1 MAPCRV
7 EFIRPGRLKSTPQGD
22 GSSGLARRFYCD
34 AVPGYYHRPPGKS
47 ILELL
52 ARGQWIDQPFLE
64 FTRIV
69 LKRDAGE

>member
-1 MAPCRV
+1 V
-7 EFIRPGRLKSTPQGD
+7 D
-22 GSSGLARRFYCD
+22 GSSGLARRVYRD
-34 AVPGYYHRPPGKS
+34 AVPGYYHRSPGKS

-52 ARGQWIDQPFLE
+52 ARGQWIDQRFLE